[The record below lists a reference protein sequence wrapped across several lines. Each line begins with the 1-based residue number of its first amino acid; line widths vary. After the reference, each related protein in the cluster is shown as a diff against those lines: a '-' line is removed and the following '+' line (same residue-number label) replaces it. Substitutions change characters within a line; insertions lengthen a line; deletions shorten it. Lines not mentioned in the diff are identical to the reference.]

1 MNWGLASLTVAIK
14 QAGSSKAGCKERCK
28 TPSRPF
34 RVALGTEN
42 KEEPKRNEVEI
53 CVKGNCQYK
62 HVLWAVMNAVTIRF
76 RNQ

>member
-14 QAGSSKAGCKERCK
+14 QTGSSKAGCKERCK

-42 KEEPKRNEVEI
+42 KDRKRNKVEI

-62 HVLWAVMNAVTIRF
+62 HVLRAVMHAVNIWF
-76 RNQ
+76 RIQ